1 MDAMHKELNAL
12 QATNTWE
19 ITDLPSGKNPVSSK
33 WVYRIKRK
41 SDGSIE
47 RYKARL
53 VARGFSQQEGL
64 DYHETFAPVVKM
76 NTVRTLLAVA
86 VSKNWPLFQLDVDNA
101 FLHGHL
107 HEEVY
112 MTPPPGFFQNEKAA
126 GKVFKL
132 LKSLYGLKQAPRQWF
147 SRFSDSL
154 ISFGFT
160 QSLND
165 YSLFTYNKDGVFLAL
180 LVYVDDVIL
189 TGTSTKLIQQVKA
202 YIHDLFKIK
211 DLGQLRYFLGF
222 EVARSSDGLFLNQR
236 KYALELI
243 SEAGL
248 LACKPSSTPMDCK
261 HKLGL
266 STAPDLADPGPYRRL
281 VGQLIYLT
289 NTRPDLAYPIHI
301 LSQFM
306 CKPTEDHL
314 SAAHRV
320 LRYLKSAPAQGLFYP
335 SGQTL
340 QLKAY
345 CDADWASCPV
355 TRKSVSGYAVLLGE
369 SLISWK
375 IKKHATVSRSS
386 AEAEYRAMA
395 HACCELTWL
404 QRLLLDLQVHVPT
417 PVSLYCDND
426 AAMHIAKNP
435 VFHERTKHVELDCHV
450 VRQHCSSGFISPLFV
465 PTFAQPADLLT
476 KALPAEQLINL
487 SSKLN
492 IVNKLHK
499 LSLRGGC

>member
-1 MDAMHKELNAL
+1 
-12 QATNTWE
+12 
-19 ITDLPSGKNPVSSK
+19 
-33 WVYRIKRK
+33 
-41 SDGSIE
+41 
-47 RYKARL
+47 
-53 VARGFSQQEGL
+53 
-64 DYHETFAPVVKM
+64 M

-86 VSKNWPLFQLDVDNA
+86 VSKDWPLFQLDVDNA
-101 FLHGHL
+101 FLHGQL
-107 HEEVY
+107 DEEVY
-112 MTPPPGFFQNEKAA
+112 MTPPPGFFQTEKTQ

-154 ISFGFT
+154 LSFGFT

-165 YSLFTYNKDGVFLAL
+165 YSLFTYNKNGVFLAL

-189 TGTSTKLIQQVKA
+189 TGTSTTLIQQVKA

-236 KYALELI
+236 KYALEII

-248 LACKPSSTPMDCK
+248 LASKPSFVPMDCK

-266 STAPDLADPGPYRRL
+266 STAPELSDPSSYRRL
-281 VGQLIYLT
+281 IGQLIYLT
-289 NTRPDLAYPIHI
+289 NTRPDLAYSIHI

-306 CKPTEDHL
+306 SKPTQDHL
-314 SAAHRV
+314 TAAHKV
-320 LRYLKSAPAQGLFYP
+320 LRYLKGAPAQGIFYP
-335 SGQTL
+335 SGQSL
-340 QLKAY
+340 QMKAY
-345 CDADWASCPV
+345 CDVDWASCPV
-355 TRKSVSGYAVLLGE
+355 TRKSTSGYAVLLGG

-375 IKKHATVSRSS
+375 TKKQAMVSRSS

-395 HACCELTWL
+395 HVCCELTWL
-404 QRLLLDLQVHVPT
+404 HRLLLDLQVHIPT
-417 PVSLYCDND
+417 PIPMYCDNI

-450 VRQHCSSGFISPLFV
+450 VRQHCTSGFVSPCFV
-465 PTFAQPADLLT
+465 PTLSQPADLLT
-476 KALPAEQLINL
+476 KSIPADQLL
-487 SSKLN
+487 KLASKLN
-492 IVNKLHK
+492 IVNKLHM
-499 LSLRGGC
+499 LSLRGVLKLLRPASKISPVRRSIQLFLAKWM